1 MATHS
6 RTLAWRIPWTDE
18 PGGLQSLG
26 HKESD
31 RTDLDTHKPLM
42 RTDTARHLDQ
52 GPEHMTHEARLRIP
66 DPRENK
72 HVI

>member
-1 MATHS
+1 MS
-6 RTLAWRIPWTDE
+6 LEGYSPWVTKSQT
-18 PGGLQSLG
+18 GLS
-26 HKESD
+26 
-31 RTDLDTHKPLM
+31 DLDTHKPLM